1 MSTCLWR
8 PFLGSQFHKKTMSN
22 SRNKP
27 RDTFIPLGVDDGTIE
42 YHNTSSN
49 PRLVMLGQ
57 ASNVMK
63 DDIAMEFML
72 RRPQASDRSVGS
84 QETSVVVPMGCG
96 SQPQV
101 SPHDGDM
108 TMKVSTYGRRVIVRG
123 VVKRVLFRLVKF
135 FNRDVH
141 GQFDLQPASVCG
153 LIIRHANI
161 PPAEATALWWAQTR
175 KLIVQTHTN
184 HRNNVIKT
192 MRLRFRGEYP
202 AQKLKLC

>member
-1 MSTCLWR
+1 
-8 PFLGSQFHKKTMSN
+8 MSN

-72 RRPQASDRSVGS
+72 RRPQALDRSVGS
-84 QETSVVVPMGCG
+84 QETSVVVPMGCS

-108 TMKVSTYGRRVIVRG
+108 TMKVSTYGRRVI
-123 VVKRVLFRLVKF
+123 
-135 FNRDVH
+135 
-141 GQFDLQPASVCG
+141 
-153 LIIRHANI
+153 
-161 PPAEATALWWAQTR
+161 
-175 KLIVQTHTN
+175 
-184 HRNNVIKT
+184 
-192 MRLRFRGEYP
+192 
-202 AQKLKLC
+202 